1 MLDAE
6 LHRVFEHHVSETAAG
21 AKGFQAPLQPLPREA
36 VLECLIETLQRAVEI
51 FGDGFAYR
59 RSHERIKYADEVV
72 GFLRMEAWVAR
83 SRVGARTLAR
93 CSSRAASKCERA
105 GQHGADGFSE
115 F

>member
-1 MLDAE
+1 M
-6 LHRVFEHHVSETAAG
+6 
-21 AKGFQAPLQPLPREA
+21 
-36 VLECLIETLQRAVEI
+36 LECLIETLQRAVEI

-72 GFLRMEAWVAR
+72 GVFANGGLGCPLESRCQDFGKMFVAG
-83 SRVGARTLAR
+83 SR
-93 CSSRAASKCERA
+93 KCERA